1 MPPKPVKKG
10 DVEDFSDVV
19 TLPKAK
25 VFKFAL
31 LFKQFF
37 VKENRDKI

>member
-1 MPPKPVKKG
+1 MPPKPAKKG

-31 LFKQFF
+31 LFK
-37 VKENRDKI
+37 